1 MPWESL
7 GISAATRYRPWLKNG
22 KLCACSL
29 ETKESGADFAQR
41 WSAHQLSD
49 VQCQSGWWFQTCF
62 IFHNIWDN
70 PSHWLILFKMVKNH
84 QPAMLW
90 QRSCW
95 TFLDTWWNMILRVF
109 FECSRRNSGTEQK
122 WIALG
127 THWNSGRH
135 KVSKLMMYWRPL
147 AESFFEQ
154 RIFLSNYIYNYY
166 IYIYYI
172 YIYIIY
178 YIYIFSLQPQLL
190 IQGYG
195 MQHSNMPSS
204 RGGNVGS
211 FQGVKRLLSRG
222 FLSHSQNL
230 KNALW

>member
-1 MPWESL
+1 
-7 GISAATRYRPWLKNG
+7 
-22 KLCACSL
+22 
-29 ETKESGADFAQR
+29 
-41 WSAHQLSD
+41 
-49 VQCQSGWWFQTCF
+49 
-62 IFHNIWDN
+62 
-70 PSHWLILFKMVKNH
+70 
-84 QPAMLW
+84 
-90 QRSCW
+90 
-95 TFLDTWWNMILRVF
+95 MILRVF

-172 YIYIIY
+172 YIYYIYIIY
-178 YIYIFSLQPQLL
+178 IIIIYILYIYILYIIYIFSLQPQLL

-230 KNALW
+230 KMPSGNIR